1 MLVCVQVLLCADNAS
16 VLQKGLHL
24 LEELV
29 SNNNKAM
36 RQQLLKV
43 CQGTDHALI
52 HLQVPCW

>member
-1 MLVCVQVLLCADNAS
+1 VYVQVLLCADNAS

-36 RQQLLKV
+36 RLLLLKV
-43 CQGTDHALI
+43 CQGTDDALI
-52 HLQVPCW
+52 YLQVPCW